1 MKFLALI
8 FFLVFGLSLSAQ
20 KTLDVKLILKYR
32 NNPLC
37 NWDVTIKHGDAT
49 IAKSKSNEKGEVTF
63 KNATVYSLSIDAYG
77 YKAFQ
82 GGDKKW
88 DVKGYIQLNEQ
99 GFASFDFEPLVKETG
114 MPASMLEA
122 AWGLTISDCGQV
134 ASTPKSEEKPSGVSP
149 TKTEEKKSV
158 EEVEEEKYSIE
169 EMQQDMKTGMDN
181 MKLMQESKIANL
193 NSKIEKKTA
202 QRNGLDVKS
211 KEYSKLSYEIKDLE
225 LEREISKTK
234 LEKVNLQIS
243 KGYKPLNKSEKAP
256 LDDKE
261 NAFSEEQ
268 KLLKKKEKEGYFY
281 GTSELIESS
290 KPKAQEE
297 SQAEEKTEKSEKKSE
312 KPEKEEAKVEET
324 NEKEA
329 RKFYT
334 ESELAEMSVFALK
347 KYKMEL
353 NTSKMKL
360 ELNLKTKNSIFMP
373 DEIEQ
378 FKADLSKI
386 ESQILLIDT
395 ELQKRSETKE

>member
-1 MKFLALI
+1 M
-8 FFLVFGLSLSAQ
+8 FLVFSLSAQ
-20 KTLDVKLILKYR
+20 KTMDVKLILKYR

-49 IAKSKSNEKGEVTF
+49 IAKSKSNENGEVTF
-63 KNATVYSLSIDAYG
+63 SNATIYSLSIDAYG
-77 YKAFQ
+77 YKTFQ

-122 AWGLTISDCGQV
+122 AWGLTINDCGKIG
-134 ASTPKSEEKPSGVSP
+134 SSPKSEEKTVTNTP
-149 TKTEEKKSV
+149 TKTTGEKP
-158 EEVEEEKYSIE
+158 VEEEKYSIE
-169 EMQQDMKTGMDN
+169 EMQQDMKAGMDN
-181 MKLMQESKIANL
+181 MKLMQENKIANL
-193 NSKIEKKTA
+193 NSKIEKKTN
-202 QRNGLDVKS
+202 QRNDLDPQS
-211 KEYSKLSYEIKDLE
+211 KQYSELSYEIKDLE

-234 LEKVNLQIS
+234 LEKANLQIS

-290 KPKAQEE
+290 KTKAQEE
-297 SQAEEKTEKSEKKSE
+297 SQAEEKTENPEKKAE
-312 KPEKEEAKVEET
+312 KTEKEEAKVEET

-378 FKADLSKI
+378 FKADLAKI
-386 ESQILLIDT
+386 ENQILLIEN
-395 ELQKRSETKE
+395 ELQKRSASKE

>member
-1 MKFLALI
+1 
-8 FFLVFGLSLSAQ
+8 
-20 KTLDVKLILKYR
+20 
-32 NNPLC
+32 
-37 NWDVTIKHGDAT
+37 
-49 IAKSKSNEKGEVTF
+49 
-63 KNATVYSLSIDAYG
+63 
-77 YKAFQ
+77 
-82 GGDKKW
+82 
-88 DVKGYIQLNEQ
+88 
-99 GFASFDFEPLVKETG
+99 
-114 MPASMLEA
+114 
-122 AWGLTISDCGQV
+122 
-134 ASTPKSEEKPSGVSP
+134 
-149 TKTEEKKSV
+149 
-158 EEVEEEKYSIE
+158 
-169 EMQQDMKTGMDN
+169 MQQDMKAGMDN
-181 MKLMQESKIANL
+181 MKLMQENKIANL
-193 NSKIEKKTA
+193 NSKIEKKTV
-202 QRNGLDVKS
+202 QRNGLDTKS

-225 LEREISKTK
+225 LEREISKIK

-243 KGYKPLNKSEKAP
+243 KGYKPLNKTEKVP
-256 LDDKE
+256 LDDRE
-261 NAFSEEQ
+261 DALSEEQ

-297 SQAEEKTEKSEKKSE
+297 SQADEKTEKPEKKAE
-312 KPEKEEAKVEET
+312 KSEKEEAKVEET

-378 FKADLSKI
+378 FKADLANI
-386 ESQILLIDT
+386 ESQILLIDS